1 MKTFNV
7 AQYIREQFARLRDV
21 DASCVHVFNDC
32 DNECIHVVV
41 KRDAHHCTTYMMQIT
56 NDDYEYE
63 FFNVVDFIYDHRNN
77 DDVVRFD
84 IIDDIVDA
92 DELLFD

>member
-21 DASCVHVFNDC
+21 DASHVHVYNDV

-56 NDDYEYE
+56 SDDDEYI
-63 FFNVVDFIYDHRNN
+63 FFNVVDQLYDRNDN
-77 DDVVRFD
+77 DDVVKFD